1 MTHNERV
8 PGNSSSAGG
17 EPPQLQMLEG
27 RTGPSWWE
35 RQPRIVKVTT
45 VVTIGAAL
53 AVTGVL
59 QGREWLAEHR
69 QAQLVSLGTSLRVW
83 ASSTS
88 NLSGGQVVYYV
99 SIRNSGSEPLEVT
112 SIRSSDEHLQLR
124 TRDDEAR
131 RVDPGSEI
139 LVPMSALLTCTDS
152 TPSSEADLEVDVG
165 LRRDGTTLDSHRA
178 SLDGAAL
185 LLDVVETLCTVRPGL
200 RAYEL
205 SGPVVGTSSAAGG
218 ED

>member
-1 MTHNERV
+1 MTHNEGV
-8 PGNSSSAGG
+8 PGNSSASRD
-17 EPPQLQMLEG
+17 EPPLQVLEG

-35 RQPRIVKVTT
+35 RQPRVVKVTT
-45 VVTIGAAL
+45 VLTIGAVL
-53 AVTGVL
+53 AVTGLV
-59 QGREWLAEHR
+59 QARQWLAER
-69 QAQLVSLGTSLRVW
+69 EQAQLISLGTSLRVW

-124 TRDDEAR
+124 TRNDKAHL
-131 RVDPGSEI
+131 VDPGSEI
-139 LVPMSALLTCTDS
+139 MVPMSALLTCSGSPTGSRAGLD
-152 TPSSEADLEVDVG
+152 VDVG
-165 LRRDGTTLDSHRA
+165 LRREGTTLDPHQA
-178 SLDGAAL
+178 SLEDASL
-185 LLDVVETLCTVRPGL
+185 LLDVVETLCDVWPGL

-205 SGPVVGTSSAAGG
+205 SGPVSSASPTAGS